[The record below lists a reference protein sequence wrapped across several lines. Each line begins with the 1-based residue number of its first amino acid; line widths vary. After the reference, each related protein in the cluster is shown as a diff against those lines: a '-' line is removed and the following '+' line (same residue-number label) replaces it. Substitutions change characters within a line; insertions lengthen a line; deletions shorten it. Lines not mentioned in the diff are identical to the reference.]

1 MKEID
6 CSSKVKIPE
15 FLNYSNK
22 EISSFKFPRKEE
34 VEVSGKLIFYLNE
47 TSYEGECYEYIIVAE
62 ESDFCR
68 LYIRGYNYA
77 SLEKAVRIEQKSLK
91 LLEKALFLAR
101 FWKKDYERD
110 EDIDDGWEFSIEYYG
125 EKFEIKSKGYE
136 RRPIT
141 FDFVYSRIWKLFA
154 NL

>member
-1 MKEID
+1 MKDLD

-15 FLNYSNK
+15 FLYYSNK
-22 EISSFKFPRKEE
+22 EISSLKFPRKEE

-47 TSYEGECYEYIIVAE
+47 GSYEGEYYEYIIVAE
-62 ESDFCR
+62 ESGFYR

-77 SLEKAVRIEQKSLK
+77 SLEQEVRIEQKCLK

-101 FWKKDYERD
+101 FWKKDYGRD
-110 EDIDDGWEFSIEYYG
+110 ENIDDGWGFSIEYYG
-125 EKFEIKSKGYE
+125 KKFEIKSKGYE
-136 RRPIT
+136 RWPIT